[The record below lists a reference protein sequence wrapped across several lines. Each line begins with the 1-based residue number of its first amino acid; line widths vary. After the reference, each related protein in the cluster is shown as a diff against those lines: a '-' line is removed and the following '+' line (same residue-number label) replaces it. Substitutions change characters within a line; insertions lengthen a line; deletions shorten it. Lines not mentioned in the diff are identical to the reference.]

1 MEITGEFIAFL
12 ILSILA
18 ISGAVFMIFFTNVV
32 HMGVS
37 MAFTFL
43 SIAGIYFLLSADFL
57 AVIQIMVYTGAIS
70 ILMLFGI
77 MMTRHKESQE
87 ELNRPVHFWLST
99 VGGAVLLLSLIFL
112 ARGAMFGSGSVDA
125 EAYGIKKI
133 GESFFGTY
141 MIPFELA
148 SILLLVALIG
158 SIIIAKKEG
167 RE

>member
-1 MEITGEFIAFL
+1 MVITGEFIAFL

-43 SIAGIYFLLSADFL
+43 SIAGIYFLLNAEFL

-87 ELNRPVHFWLST
+87 EVNRPVHFWFS
-99 VGGAVLLLSLIFL
+99 VAGGAVLLLGLIFL
-112 ARGAMFGSGSVDA
+112 SRGAMLGSDSVDT

-133 GESFFGTY
+133 GELFFGTY

>member
-1 MEITGEFIAFL
+1 MEITGEFIAFF
-12 ILSILA
+12 ILSVLA
-18 ISGAVFMIFFTNVV
+18 ICGSVFMIFFTNVV

-43 SIAGIYFLLSADFL
+43 SIAGIYFLLNADFL

-77 MMTRHKESQE
+77 MMTRHKETE
-87 ELNRPVHFWLST
+87 ETLNRPVHYWLSIA
-99 VGGAVLLLSLIFL
+99 GAGVLLVSLVLLSRRATFV
-112 ARGAMFGSGSVDA
+112 SDA
-125 EAYGIKKI
+125 TNPNGYGIEKI
-133 GESFFGTY
+133 GELFFGTY

-158 SIIIAKKEG
+158 SIIMAKKEG
-167 RE
+167 QE